1 MKKIVLEIDDEEY
14 NNLDDL
20 LHKISTSPECHD
32 LHMELDLDA
41 TFEHGERH
49 VSCFPNNIYPYIPI
63 HLEDFSISKSDINVD
78 SVVIAKFNSDTMK
91 AYELSVLK
99 SELHNLFPANKVLFI
114 ANDIDFLVQERD
126 EAIEMLNKMI
136 AHIQILG

>member
-1 MKKIVLEIDDEEY
+1 MKKIVLEIDDDEY
-14 NNLDDL
+14 NSLDDL
-20 LHKISTSPECHD
+20 LHEISTSSESRD
-32 LHMELDLDA
+32 LHIELDLDA

-49 VSCFPNNIYPYIPI
+49 VSCLPGNIYPYIPLN
-63 HLEDFSISKSDINVD
+63 LEDFNISKSDINVN
-78 SVVIAKFNSDTMK
+78 SVVVAKFNPDTMN

-99 SELHNLFPANKVLFI
+99 SELNNMFPANKVLLI

-126 EAIEMLNKMI
+126 AAIEMLNKMI